1 MTTLS
6 LASGAAVEL
15 LVDGTSPDLLLY
27 HHGTPAAG
35 PTDPELL
42 RAAHAAG
49 FRVAQ
54 VVRPGYG
61 DSTRRLGRTVADNA
75 ELSAAAADLLGAETF
90 VSLGW
95 SGGGPHALAD
105 AALLPGRCV
114 GALSFAGV
122 APFDAAGLDFLNGMG
137 QDNVEEFGAVLAG
150 HDALSAFLLAAAEGL
165 VDVRGAEV
173 IEQMRSLL
181 PPADQAFLS
190 GEVADHFATEL
201 RFSVANGI
209 GGWFDDD
216 VAFMLPWGFD
226 LGSITVPTFV
236 WQGADDLMVPAA
248 HGRWLGDNVA
258 GTTATVLDGHGH
270 LSLAATSFDQCMAQL
285 RGALNG

>member
-6 LASGAAVEL
+6 LASGAVVEL
-15 LVDGTSPDLLLY
+15 LVDGTSTDLLLY

-42 RAAHAAG
+42 RAAQAAG

-75 ELSAAAADLLGAETF
+75 ELSAAAADSLGAERF

-122 APFDAAGLDFLNGMG
+122 APFDAAGLDFLKGMG

-165 VDVRGAEV
+165 VDVQGAEV

-226 LGSITVPTFV
+226 LDSITVPTFV

-285 RGALNG
+285 RDALDG